1 MLRYLVDPANAIT
14 TVGLLCSSIALYFA
28 LAGRIA
34 LAVAAALWAVLADHL
49 DGVVA
54 RRTRNR
60 SPDMAKMGKSLDGF
74 GDIIYGAILPAII
87 LVQVNG
93 ASLVS
98 FFVATALLLA
108 GAIRLS
114 YFANF
119 GKSDDGRFFGVP
131 LSYDIPLMAAL
142 VLVQPF
148 MLTATFL
155 AAVNIVFALL
165 SVAHVAS
172 VRVPSPNRA
181 MYLAITLFA
190 VIASTILVQRG
201 TI

>member
-1 MLRYLVDPANAIT
+1 MLRYLVDPANAIST
-14 TVGLLCSSIALYFA
+14 AGLLCSSIALYFA
-28 LAGRIA
+28 VAGHIE
-34 LAVAAALWAVLADHL
+34 LAVGAALWAVLADHL

-60 SPDMAKMGKSLDGF
+60 SPDMAKMGKNLDGF
-74 GDIIYGAILPAII
+74 GDIIYGAILPAIV
-87 LVQVNG
+87 LVQLNG
-93 ASLVS
+93 ASVVS

-114 YFANF
+114 YFASF

-131 LSYDIPLMAAL
+131 LSYDIPLIAAL
-142 VLVQPF
+142 FLVQPI
-148 MLTATFL
+148 MPATTFL
-155 AAVNIVFALL
+155 PAVNVVFVVL
-165 SVAHVAS
+165 SAAHVAS

-190 VIASTILVQRG
+190 VAASMILVQRG
-201 TI
+201 TV